1 MDIAKLSR
9 SVLGSVAADVI
20 VGALLGAAA
29 RKVSSV
35 SKPLFGSMIAGAAL
49 MITASGLCG
58 IFEVIGQHFFGLK
71 CAQAINPFERVFGL
85 TVGVKE
91 LQRGYTPEAFER
103 DCLKV
108 DYDLHSVSRLR
119 QAKGSSARS
128 AIIVEYL
135 DRRAYLEAIA
145 VVQKSISM
153 CVAWKIMEFTSPRLG
168 IPTLSL
174 FRPGMGWALTKAE
187 RLETKGLLFLT
198 MVSTCLAYM
207 ASSSLKKY
215 FITCL

>member
-1 MDIAKLSR
+1 MGLAKISR
-9 SVLGSVAADVI
+9 SALGSVAADVI

-35 SKPLFGSMIAGAAL
+35 SKPLFGSMVAGAAL
-49 MITASGLCG
+49 MITASGFCG

-71 CAQAINPFERVFGL
+71 PASCKRSFGL
-85 TVGVKE
+85 VLGNKE
-91 LQRGYTPEAFER
+91 QQRGYTPEAFEG

-108 DYDLHSVSRLR
+108 DYDLHSVSRLQ
-119 QAKGSSARS
+119 QAKDSSARS

-135 DRRAYLEAIA
+135 NKRAYLEGVA
-145 VVQKSISM
+145 VVQQSISM
-153 CVAWKIMEFTSPRLG
+153 CVAWKIMEFASPRLG

-198 MVSTCLAYM
+198 MVGAFVARV
-207 ASSSLKKY
+207 ASSQLKQY
-215 FITCL
+215 LTHS